1 MNISVAHRYVSMYCN
16 VVRKKA
22 LAQWA
27 GNGKISQYIYLM
39 SVQHTNNSILFRLA
53 SFKKNSKKWRVLFE
67 IMQNHHLLCLPKSA
81 YFYIVIKSNIDQ
93 PSKRTRQ
100 NSSILWK

>member
-27 GNGKISQYIYLM
+27 GNGKIYIL
-39 SVQHTNNSILFRLA
+39 N
-53 SFKKNSKKWRVLFE
+53 E
-67 IMQNHHLLCLPKSA
+67 
-81 YFYIVIKSNIDQ
+81 
-93 PSKRTRQ
+93 RTAH
-100 NSSILWK
+100 K

>member
-53 SFKKNSKKWRVLFE
+53 SFKKNPKILF
-67 IMQNHHLLCLPKSA
+67 SA
-81 YFYIVIKSNIDQ
+81 FEGSSV
-93 PSKRTRQ
+93 
-100 NSSILWK
+100 NSLNCTFSIFFSHRDMVDFSAN